1 MRICCKIQSVK
12 GEISMTKKYNLC
24 YDVLTI
30 LACLM
35 VVFFHCNS
43 VIYNYSDTIS
53 WKISVIERCVVY
65 SAIPIFFMLTG
76 AKLMNYR
83 QRYTTKE
90 YAKKRLLRVGVP
102 YLFWNL
108 FYVVYGIV
116 MPNGTKFSGITD
128 FISKF
133 LNSEFQGRYWFFWP
147 LFMVYL
153 VIPVIS
159 LVLQAENH
167 RKYLWYLVCL
177 TFGFCWVLNPVMK
190 LLGMQYNSYMIVPVC
205 AGYMMYVLFGYLIST
220 EQWSIRKRII
230 LYALALISGVF
241 AIVYTIHR
249 SGSAGNDMLGILSYE
264 YFPSGLTGAAIF
276 VFLKHLFENSK
287 KLSSLKEDSK
297 AVKLIRNVS
306 GACMGVWLT
315 HSLGI
320 LFVEYFFNMGINS
333 YVFRFAYPPVVFLIC
348 VVAVLVL
355 KKIPVLKYIV

>member
-1 MRICCKIQSVK
+1 MS
-12 GEISMTKKYNLC
+12 KKYNLC

-65 SAIPIFFMLTG
+65 SAIPVFFMLTG

-83 QRYTTKE
+83 VRYSTKE

-102 YLFWNL
+102 YLFWNV
-108 FYVVYGIV
+108 FYVIYGFFMSDGMKCSSV
-116 MPNGTKFSGITD
+116 KD

-133 LNSEFQGRYWFFWP
+133 INSEFQGRYWFFWP

-153 VIPVIS
+153 AIPVIS

-167 RKYLWYLVCL
+167 RKYLWYMVYL
-177 TFGFCWVLNPVMK
+177 TFGLCWVANPVMK
-190 LLGMQYNSYMIVPVC
+190 LFGIQPNTYMIVPVC
-205 AGYMMYVLFGYLIST
+205 AGFMMYVVFGYLVST
-220 EQWSIRKRII
+220 EVWSKRKRII
-230 LYALALISGVF
+230 LYALALTGGVF
-241 AIVYTIHR
+241 AVVYTILR
-249 SGSAGNDMLGILSYE
+249 SNSANKAILGILSYE

-276 VFLKHLFENSK
+276 VFFKHFFENSK
-287 KLSSLKEDSK
+287 KLSAPNKDSK
-297 AVKLIRNVS
+297 TVKFIRTVS
-306 GACMGVWLT
+306 GTCMGVWLT

-320 LFVEYFFNMGINS
+320 LFVEYFLNMGINS
-333 YVFRFAYPPVVFLIC
+333 YVFRFAYPPVVFVLC
-348 VVAVLVL
+348 VSAVWVI
-355 KKIPVLKYIV
+355 KKIPIIKHIV